1 MSKTLSL
8 KKSKPN
14 ASKNQKAITQFFK
27 NVSNDVKKSPVK
39 QSPVK
44 QSPEETKSDLR
55 ICKRKFSSAEQV
67 NTLRDEEKPTK
78 KCKIVGT
85 NVSIEKQNG
94 TLSLEQLKS
103 EKLKSDFHHSPEKNV
118 NRTVNNDKQSSCSV
132 DNKSP
137 LLSLSPNS
145 IKNQVKYTNNLDC
158 NNGKEPNIN
167 EKENQVC
174 NDIFNNHDED
184 IQTYNVKLKKN
195 NISPKKSPNGKNI
208 KIASS
213 LKSERSPSKFG
224 STVKVLEFNQNDVD
238 DVFGD
243 EWELDNFS
251 ETKEDLDLTVM
262 QRCEILSIVRY
273 PQKLELKLKNDNKI
287 GTCFVEGI
295 WVNTPLQ
302 EGDLISVLAS
312 RDSSGQYS
320 INNTSG
326 LLTLRPDHLMSS
338 TSVVAGVF
346 CKRKAVLQERWRGID
361 SANTAMTIGILIHE
375 LVQKALTQNINKT
388 SELGA
393 EADKIIKESTQL
405 LYDAGIDEE
414 EARSNMEM
422 YIRPLSEFMLTYMS
436 SEQFKKKAEKINNKW
451 NGKIDKVLDIE
462 ENLCCPKLGLKG
474 KIDATL
480 QVTIHER
487 KNIKAIVPLELKSG
501 RASMSA
507 EHRGQLFLYGMM
519 LSLQRDEDPTT
530 AVQRGLLLYLKE
542 RIDLKEVSCGYP
554 ERRDLIML
562 RNELVQHLAAGPQ
575 DFDTDA
581 SRLLQQS
588 LPEPV
593 HHHSACSKCPYLTI
607 CSLHLWHT
615 EGPEVSESHPLAKL
629 KNEAL
634 GHLCPGHIKY
644 FLHWTSLLR
653 LEEREQM
660 TASPLHALWT
670 DSVEKRSK
678 RGVCAANLKL
688 KGVSD
693 LGDKLL
699 HVFSRQLDHI
709 NSLKDARTPKGP
721 QEGDFSI
728 VSIKDRPWIAAGVV
742 TVSNNV
748 ELHILLER
756 DLSRRLDQ
764 QTVYH
769 IDTYESY
776 ATTVQNLT
784 NLGVLMEDSDR
795 ATRLRRLIIEKD
807 KPEFA
812 SKLPREVG
820 KLGVKLMRSLNI
832 EQQRAVLRA
841 LAAEHYALLRGLPG
855 TGKTQTI
862 SVLIQMLVA
871 LKQRVLVTA
880 HTHSAVDT
888 VLNRL
893 PATLRV
899 LRLGAARRA
908 TSTRATLDHELVRGA
923 STAAQLATL
932 YDSMDV
938 VGVTCLGANHPL
950 LARTTFDVCIVDEAT
965 QVLQCTVLRPLF
977 SAKRFVLVGDPEQL
991 PPVVKS
997 KSARRLGMEE
1007 SLFHRLM
1014 VKEATSTLRLQ
1025 YRMNQP
1031 LVDVANRVAYND
1043 TLQCANET
1051 VAQAKLKIDFE
1062 LILSQ
1067 YSEESPWLV
1076 KTCSPDFKYA
1086 AVFLNLEL
1094 GTSDKLDNEKTLT
1107 NIEEA
1112 CVVMGIIDALKK
1124 AGVSST
1130 DIGVIVPYRD
1140 QMSLLRRCLNG
1151 QDVDVS
1157 TVDQFQGKDKD
1168 VIIYSCTKRD
1178 TQVGRPAKEGEV
1190 LNDQRRLAVSVTRA
1204 KHKLIVVGDAR
1215 AVRRYNTLLSLVEAC
1230 TPVLIDQNTI
1240 RTLQRKY
1247 ENIIKS

>member
-1 MSKTLSL
+1 MFQMMFQSLLLNSLLLNSLLLSSL
-8 KKSKPN
+8 LLS
-14 ASKNQKAITQFFK
+14 SLQR
-27 NVSNDVKKSPVK
+27 
-39 QSPVK
+39 
-44 QSPEETKSDLR
+44 TKSDLR
-55 ICKRKFSSAEQV
+55 TFKRKFSSAEQV

-103 EKLKSDFHHSPEKNV
+103 EKLKSDFNHSPEKNV

-158 NNGKEPNIN
+158 NTGKEPNIN

-184 IQTYNVKLKKN
+184 IQTYNVKFKKN
-195 NISPKKSPNGKNI
+195 KSPKKSPNGKNI

-273 PQKLELKLKNDNKI
+273 PQKLELKLKNDNNI

-346 CKRKAVLQERWRGID
+346 CKRKAVLQERW
-361 SANTAMTIGILIHE
+361 
-375 LVQKALTQNINKT
+375 Q
-388 SELGA
+388 LGA

-405 LYDAGIDEE
+405 LYDAGIAEE

-436 SEQFKKKAEKINNKW
+436 SEQDKW

-487 KNIKAIVPLELKSG
+487 KK
-501 RASMSA
+501 
-507 EHRGQLFLYGMM
+507 
-519 LSLQRDEDPTT
+519 
-530 AVQRGLLLYLKE
+530 

-575 DFDTDA
+575 DFDTDNLVDIEDE

-607 CSLHLWHT
+607 CSLHLW
-615 EGPEVSESHPLAKL
+615 
-629 KNEAL
+629 
-634 GHLCPGHIKY
+634 
-644 FLHWTSLLR
+644 

-670 DSVEKRSK
+670 D
-678 RGVCAANLKL
+678 
-688 KGVSD
+688 
-693 LGDKLL
+693 
-699 HVFSRQLDHI
+699 I

-742 TVSNNV
+742 TVSNN
-748 ELHILLER
+748 
-756 DLSRRLDQ
+756 
-764 QTVYH
+764 
-769 IDTYESY
+769 
-776 ATTVQNLT
+776 NLT

-888 VLNRL
+888 VLNKCDFSWSGCRR
-893 PATLRV
+893 PCV
-899 LRLGAARRA
+899 YCGWAAPRE

-932 YDSMDV
+932 YDSM
-938 VGVTCLGANHPL
+938 
-950 LARTTFDVCIVDEAT
+950 
-965 QVLQCTVLRPLF
+965 
-977 SAKRFVLVGDPEQL
+977 
-991 PPVVKS
+991 
-997 KSARRLGMEE
+997 
-1007 SLFHRLM
+1007 
-1014 VKEATSTLRLQ
+1014 
-1025 YRMNQP
+1025 
-1031 LVDVANRVAYND
+1031 
-1043 TLQCANET
+1043 
-1051 VAQAKLKIDFE
+1051 

-1124 AGVSST
+1124 AGVSLT

-1178 TQVGRPAKEGEV
+1178 TQDGRPAKEGEV

-1230 TPVLIDQNTI
+1230 TPVSIDQNTI